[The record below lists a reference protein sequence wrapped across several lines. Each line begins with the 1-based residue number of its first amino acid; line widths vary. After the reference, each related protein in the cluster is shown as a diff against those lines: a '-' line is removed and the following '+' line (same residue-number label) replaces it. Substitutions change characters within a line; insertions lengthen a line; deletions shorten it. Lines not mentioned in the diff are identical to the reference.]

1 MALAAV
7 SSGTATVRYTV
18 SDSGLAG
25 CSLRIDGGGVAHLR
39 YLNVGT
45 CEILAYVDATPVLAS
60 AAATHTFTIIDV
72 AQVMS
77 WSPSTTSFAESD
89 SPYTIPAARSSGMG
103 ALVYTVSPESSAV
116 CALSGS
122 NQISMNNV
130 GNCTI
135 SASATE
141 VRDSLDSSK
150 ILYAAS
156 TIPATY
162 SFVVTASTV
171 NTLSNISLGSIPFIE
186 GAFSSTLEDYHA
198 DLKAGQ
204 SATLTLTLAERHE
217 SITALTLIDDH
228 LDTTVLAYT
237 PGMTLPLSTGSNSLS
252 IQVASHSGSVKTYII
267 VLHLYPAQQITWT
280 PIASVME
287 SRAAVNIGKATAL
300 GGVDF
305 HYSVKG
311 SSTATC
317 DISNASSPVATFTGA
332 GDCIVQVTAEISN
345 QYNLATTEQ
354 TITVLPSND
363 ATLSSISLS
372 DGFVSSTLSDT
383 EINYISMPNGR
394 ATFNLDGFTV
404 NGIGATVQFN
414 NVGLPILSKT
424 GITLDPNDQAT
435 QFLLTVTAHDGTR
448 KVYTF
453 RGTRALH
460 INWNLTT
467 AIYERVLGGMTLADF
482 FGSLPQVSSSAATL
496 TTSVIDGDGTVCSYA
511 GGTFTTLFPGT
522 CVLQVT
528 ASSVAGLTDAD
539 PLIETITIIPSSVTG
554 LSVLTPR
561 GALAGVGASPDIY
574 TYANVDVIPGEG
586 VGLRYSAKSGLEE
599 VTVQINGVNYNCA
612 ENCMFEDEL
621 TDGVNIVTITT
632 RSDFEVVHDLS
643 SYSPQYSFTITKWK
657 LQEFTT
663 TWLHSVVQGFS
674 TSLFPINGVYIEAN
688 RRYSIPSGDARVCT
702 LNNAQLGSIFF
713 GGVGTCHITVN
724 SASSGFYR
732 AAEPVTYE
740 ISVTA
745 DPTIGLRGSV
755 TSNGVSIDV
764 LPEIDTYNV
773 TPSGPNDTVTVALRN
788 IGYAT
793 TPPTYTLNGVTLP
806 LPDNST
812 FALIPGQ
819 LNLLAVQA
827 FNDAGEFIF
836 YEFNFLLPSIPV
848 DPVPSPTPSPIP
860 DFLKAP
866 HDSPAETSTAVVAEP
881 AAPVVTPIV
890 IAPEPKPIDKV
901 AQPQVV
907 AHFSSAAMWVKQR
920 VSLIINPE
928 QSSVA
933 LVIASATPGICALTT
948 AGLIYASHAGRCVIS
963 VVNPTDATHVASTTT
978 FTIKVIAPSLKVK
991 SLLKPLHGKQIAIT
1005 AGPIYKKKTIRIF
1018 SLPVGAKRSILLG
1031 TIKLNG
1037 QGVGLLVTPTLKSS
1051 KISLVY
1057 SHRTIASIKV
1067 K

>member
-1 MALAAV
+1 M
-7 SSGTATVRYTV
+7 
-18 SDSGLAG
+18 
-25 CSLRIDGGGVAHLR
+25 
-39 YLNVGT
+39 
-45 CEILAYVDATPVLAS
+45 
-60 AAATHTFTIIDV
+60 
-72 AQVMS
+72 
-77 WSPSTTSFAESD
+77 
-89 SPYTIPAARSSGMG
+89 
-103 ALVYTVSPESSAV
+103 
-116 CALSGS
+116 
-122 NQISMNNV
+122 
-130 GNCTI
+130 
-135 SASATE
+135 
-141 VRDSLDSSK
+141 
-150 ILYAAS
+150 
-156 TIPATY
+156 
-162 SFVVTASTV
+162 
-171 NTLSNISLGSIPFIE
+171 
-186 GAFSSTLEDYHA
+186 
-198 DLKAGQ
+198 
-204 SATLTLTLAERHE
+204 
-217 SITALTLIDDH
+217 
-228 LDTTVLAYT
+228 
-237 PGMTLPLSTGSNSLS
+237 
-252 IQVASHSGSVKTYII
+252 
-267 VLHLYPAQQITWT
+267 
-280 PIASVME
+280 
-287 SRAAVNIGKATAL
+287 
-300 GGVDF
+300 
-305 HYSVKG
+305 
-311 SSTATC
+311 
-317 DISNASSPVATFTGA
+317 
-332 GDCIVQVTAEISN
+332 
-345 QYNLATTEQ
+345 
-354 TITVLPSND
+354 
-363 ATLSSISLS
+363 
-372 DGFVSSTLSDT
+372 
-383 EINYISMPNGR
+383 
-394 ATFNLDGFTV
+394 
-404 NGIGATVQFN
+404 
-414 NVGLPILSKT
+414 
-424 GITLDPNDQAT
+424 
-435 QFLLTVTAHDGTR
+435 
-448 KVYTF
+448 
-453 RGTRALH
+453 
-460 INWNLTT
+460 
-467 AIYERVLGGMTLADF
+467 
-482 FGSLPQVSSSAATL
+482 
-496 TTSVIDGDGTVCSYA
+496 
-511 GGTFTTLFPGT
+511 
-522 CVLQVT
+522 
-528 ASSVAGLTDAD
+528 
-539 PLIETITIIPSSVTG
+539 
-554 LSVLTPR
+554 
-561 GALAGVGASPDIY
+561 
-574 TYANVDVIPGEG
+574 
-586 VGLRYSAKSGLEE
+586 
-599 VTVQINGVNYNCA
+599 
-612 ENCMFEDEL
+612 
-621 TDGVNIVTITT
+621 
-632 RSDFEVVHDLS
+632 
-643 SYSPQYSFTITKWK
+643 
-657 LQEFTT
+657 
-663 TWLHSVVQGFS
+663 
-674 TSLFPINGVYIEAN
+674 YIEAN

-773 TPSGPNDTVTVALRN
+773 TPSGLNDTVTVALRN

-933 LVIASATPGICALTT
+933 LVIASATPGICALTSVGT
-948 AGLIYASHAGRCVIS
+948 VYASHAGRCVIS